1 MVVAEYI
8 GLIYLCCVVCMDS
21 FTFLK
26 YMFLC
31 FGWFAAFAAGYVVV
45 FASVVVFYVQH
56 PCSCLKYGRGFHS
69 S

>member
-8 GLIYLCCVVCMDS
+8 GLIYLCYVVCMDS

-31 FGWFAAFAAGYVVV
+31 FGWFTTFAAGYVAV
-45 FASVVVFYVQH
+45 FTSVVVFLRPASLFV
-56 PCSCLKYGRGFHS
+56 P
-69 S
+69 